1 MQRERITTSEAPAAI
16 GPYSQ
21 AIVSGEL
28 IFASGQVALDPAKGE
43 LVGDDVRA
51 QTRQALQNLSA
62 VLTAAGSSL
71 ANIAKTTVF
80 LTSMS
85 DYAAM
90 NEVYGEFF
98 TSDPP
103 ARSAVAVAALPRN
116 ALVEIEAIALRSQ
129 S

>member
-1 MQRERITTSEAPAAI
+1 MQRERITTSEAPGAI

-28 IFASGQVALDPAKGE
+28 VFASGQVALDPAKGE
-43 LVGDDVRA
+43 LVGEDVRA

-85 DYAAM
+85 DFAAM

-103 ARSAVAVAALPRN
+103 ARSTIAVAALPRN